1 MTTPTASLDPSS
13 LYTLKSAL
21 EQQKLKVNITADH
34 TITLQHGVGIR
45 AKELTL
51 EVSEL
56 GAHLGQLA
64 PQARQGQLYAYAS
77 GVASGLVA
85 PLRPE
90 VMDQW
95 TYEQLAGKM
104 FLTVQTHAYS
114 LGVKAATGSMAW
126 HIKIDEHI
134 SLMTILELDRGHRTL
149 TQELV
154 DRWGVTQDRI
164 YSAARSML
172 FHRTRDTRPTP
183 LGDEPEVLKVY
194 RGDGFDAA
202 RCVVICDVLFTELD
216 EFSALFAMPH
226 PDLLLLTKDK
236 SAYQALQRAATSAF
250 EGAQSPASPCVYEL
264 ERGRPTRFTP

>member
-1 MTTPTASLDPSS
+1 MTTPIVSLSPSW
-13 LYTLKSAL
+13 LYALKAAL
-21 EQQKLKVNITADH
+21 EQQKLKVNLSATGAIEV
-34 TITLQHGVGIR
+34 QHGVGLR
-45 AKELTL
+45 AKTLTL
-51 EVSEL
+51 DVGEL
-56 GAHLGQLA
+56 QAHLEQLA
-64 PQARQGQLYAYAS
+64 PQARQGQLNAYAS
-77 GVASGLVA
+77 GVASGLVT
-85 PLRPE
+85 PMRPE
-90 VMDQW
+90 VMEQW

-104 FLTVQTHAYS
+104 FLIIQTQAYA

-126 HIKIDEHI
+126 QLKIDEHI
-134 SLMTILELDRGHRTL
+134 SFMTILELDRGHRTL

-172 FHRTRDTRPTP
+172 FHRTRDTHPAP
-183 LGDEPEVLKVY
+183 LGDEPQVLKVY

-236 SAYQALQRAATSAF
+236 RDYQAIKRAALSAF
-250 EGAQSPASPCVYEL
+250 EAADNPTSPLIYAL
-264 ERGRPTRFTP
+264 ERGRPARFTP